1 MTKKL
6 LFRFDSDEL
15 VGTGHFV
22 RCRSLAHEAKQQGF
36 EVLFVAKHL
45 HEGVECFLRDDGEEY
60 VRVPDIMTWREEAA
74 YILQIG
80 ANQISAAI
88 IDVSTTYALQDI
100 PGVSFFLNTIR
111 KHWPVVLLDGMWDNA
126 LAGKVDAHF
135 DMLVT
140 PYVGTETIDYRA
152 GKEGIRLIGPKF
164 FVVGPGYQSLIR
176 SHREIRDT
184 ASRLLISFGGS
195 DQNSVTLRV
204 LDALSILDDRIL
216 NVRVIVGPG
225 FSSALQSR
233 IEQRGKALRHNSE
246 IIQYPRSLAEHM
258 LWCDIAVTSSGLTKY
273 ELALTGT
280 PSLQISTDKEHARV
294 NKPFADTG
302 ASQHLG
308 IWYDLTIEEIRE
320 AIVGLMGDKSRRER
334 MRDVG
339 QEMLD
344 ARGALRVI
352 EETRRLVD
360 ADRRSPELRERLG
373 NLTLERDT

>member
-1 MTKKL
+1 
-6 LFRFDSDEL
+6 
-15 VGTGHFV
+15 
-22 RCRSLAHEAKQQGF
+22 
-36 EVLFVAKHL
+36 
-45 HEGVECFLRDDGEEY
+45 
-60 VRVPDIMTWREEAA
+60 
-74 YILQIG
+74 
-80 ANQISAAI
+80 
-88 IDVSTTYALQDI
+88 
-100 PGVSFFLNTIR
+100 
-111 KHWPVVLLDGMWDNA
+111 
-126 LAGKVDAHF
+126 
-135 DMLVT
+135 
-140 PYVGTETIDYRA
+140 
-152 GKEGIRLIGPKF
+152 
-164 FVVGPGYQSLIR
+164 
-176 SHREIRDT
+176 
-184 ASRLLISFGGS
+184 
-195 DQNSVTLRV
+195 
-204 LDALSILDDRIL
+204 
-216 NVRVIVGPG
+216 
-225 FSSALQSR
+225 
-233 IEQRGKALRHNSE
+233 
-246 IIQYPRSLAEHM
+246 M